1 MATIR
6 TAIELE
12 DHFSNILNN
21 IVSAVNMTVS
31 VMTEM
36 QSAVNTPVEP
46 AVFDGLRD
54 YANQATMAVQEL
66 DAVLQNMAQPELA
79 APVLA
84 QPKPVS
90 AFIQWQSD
98 NMNVF
103 TDTGIERFQQELNS
117 ANYMLNALYN
127 TQAQVAAAAAN
138 IDWLPDNV
146 LTDLGNMQ
154 NRLQAI
160 WQQVNLI
167 GSNPLN
173 FGSDVA
179 NAELERLRWQLNQ
192 AVQQQER
199 LNAAVDNMDV
209 QAANAAY
216 LQLSQTVSGLEGYI
230 RDNVD
235 AQGEF
240 NQTIHEGVSSA
251 ANLGGMLAG
260 AVKTYLGLAGLRKAV
275 DFGRSSLS
283 AFDVQ
288 MNAEVQLATVA
299 SNMGMAD
306 YYDQI
311 LEQAAAIQGRGI
323 YGDEIMIAGA
333 AELATYFTDGDA
345 VLSMMDTLTNYAAGM
360 SGGGELSAQQMTDYA
375 TGLGK
380 VMTGSYDAMSEK
392 GFVFSDVQRAII
404 EGTASQ
410 AMIAAQLGA
419 EYANMSADMQAAAA
433 ITQVIDEYW
442 VGLYDTMSATPE
454 GQIVQMLHTW
464 GEMQEVIGGQLYPY
478 VLLFV
483 DTINAN
489 WPTIANI
496 VQIITGGFQ
505 FMLGMLNW
513 LLQAAIAVGGGI
525 AENWDLLAPL
535 IYGAAGALAVY
546 GAALALTKGLEL
558 ASIAAKIGHYLAL
571 YAQAAATGAAV
582 SATDADAAA
591 QRGLN
596 TAILSCPV
604 FWIIAGIVALVAVFY
619 LAIAAVNH
627 FAGTSIS
634 ATGLICGAIAAAG
647 AFIGNIFMAG
657 LELILGVFATLYNTV
672 AMFANFFGNVF
683 NDPVSA
689 VAHLFFDLVDNILS
703 MLQSLA
709 SAIDIIFGAGLADKV
724 QGWRDNLSVWVDDK
738 FGAQV
743 EIMGK
748 FNTADFLSDYRFGY
762 ANAFNAGY
770 NWGDNLKLFNV
781 GNIPSPEDFAN
792 SLASGEI
799 GGSLNDIAN
808 SAGAMANSLAMTD
821 EDLKYMRDIAERETV
836 NRFTTAE
843 IVVNM
848 GGITNQVN
856 KMDDLDG
863 IVEYLTNGI
872 NQAVEAGAEGV
883 HI

>member
-31 VMTEM
+31 VMAEM
-36 QSAVNTPVEP
+36 QSAVNTPVAP
-46 AVFDGLRD
+46 VVFDGLRD

-66 DAVLQNMAQPELA
+66 DAVLNNMAQPELA

-127 TQAQVAAAAAN
+127 IQAQVAAAAAN

-192 AVQQQER
+192 AVQQQEQ

-442 VGLYDTMSATPE
+442 ARLYETMSATPE

-464 GEMQEVIGGQLYPY
+464 GDIREVLGDRLYPT
-478 VLLFV
+478 VLQFV
-483 DTINAN
+483 EAFGSHLPQVESI
-489 WPTIANI
+489 
-496 VQIITGGFQ
+496 
-505 FMLGMLNW
+505 M
-513 LLQAAIAVGGGI
+513 GGI
-525 AENWDLLAPL
+525 ANACSLLIRIMTVGFTLAVTVGGAITDNWSVIGPFVC
-535 IYGAAGALAVY
+535 GAA
-546 GAALALTKGLEL
+546 AAMLFYLGITKGVVLTAVDA
-558 ASIAAKIGHYLAL
+558 ASVALHTAIPAIVAFGTMINTALGPIGWAAFAANRQTVAGFVAEVDAVCDSAAKIASSFNEGMNSI
-571 YAQAAATGAAV
+571 Q
-582 SATDADAAA
+582 SA
-591 QRGLN
+591 
-596 TAILSCPV
+596 
-604 FWIIAGIVALVAVFY
+604 
-619 LAIAAVNH
+619 
-627 FAGTSIS
+627 
-634 ATGLICGAIAAAG
+634 
-647 AFIGNIFMAG
+647 
-657 LELILGVFATLYNTV
+657 
-672 AMFANFFGNVF
+672 
-683 NDPVSA
+683 
-689 VAHLFFDLVDNILS
+689 
-703 MLQSLA
+703 
-709 SAIDIIFGAGLADKV
+709 
-724 QGWRDNLSVWVDDK
+724 
-738 FGAQV
+738 
-743 EIMGK
+743 
-748 FNTADFLSDYRFGY
+748 
-762 ANAFNAGY
+762 
-770 NWGDNLKLFNV
+770 
-781 GNIPSPEDFAN
+781 
-792 SLASGEI
+792 
-799 GGSLNDIAN
+799 
-808 SAGAMANSLAMTD
+808 
-821 EDLKYMRDIAERETV
+821 
-836 NRFTTAE
+836 
-843 IVVNM
+843 
-848 GGITNQVN
+848 
-856 KMDDLDG
+856 
-863 IVEYLTNGI
+863 
-872 NQAVEAGAEGV
+872 
-883 HI
+883 